1 VDQRNDNDARQPPS
15 VIHIRIPKGLLPGGD
30 TGVPSISAND
40 SSSFNLGGDIGGN
53 TIPQEPSDG
62 KNFYGPAIPKHP
74 TAKEPHRAKVL
85 DRTKVPEVGEKHCDD
100 DCNQKPVLIG
110 DTHPTDSAVPRTFR
124 KTWPTRLKS
133 LMTRMDKAIRWK
145 PSSPFDA
152 TELLRFEMTM
162 EAAEENLKVLSRYNF
177 DLHQAIMDPEAANTP
192 LRPGSEFRPLD
203 LLDPICENH
212 PLWPRI
218 RRTLAQGFTMPLKEL
233 PDAHRRIDVL
243 EALKYGNHKST
254 QKNPAMVLEML
265 KEEVERGWQL
275 VLPCAN
281 TPTIP

>member
-1 VDQRNDNDARQPPS
+1 MDQRNDNDARQPPS

-110 DTHPTDSAVPRTFR
+110 DTHPTDSAVP
-124 KTWPTRLKS
+124 
-133 LMTRMDKAIRWK
+133 
-145 PSSPFDA
+145 
-152 TELLRFEMTM
+152 
-162 EAAEENLKVLSRYNF
+162 
-177 DLHQAIMDPEAANTP
+177 
-192 LRPGSEFRPLD
+192 
-203 LLDPICENH
+203 
-212 PLWPRI
+212 
-218 RRTLAQGFTMPLKEL
+218 
-233 PDAHRRIDVL
+233 
-243 EALKYGNHKST
+243 
-254 QKNPAMVLEML
+254 
-265 KEEVERGWQL
+265 
-275 VLPCAN
+275 
-281 TPTIP
+281 

>member
-1 VDQRNDNDARQPPS
+1 
-15 VIHIRIPKGLLPGGD
+15 
-30 TGVPSISAND
+30 
-40 SSSFNLGGDIGGN
+40 
-53 TIPQEPSDG
+53 
-62 KNFYGPAIPKHP
+62 
-74 TAKEPHRAKVL
+74 
-85 DRTKVPEVGEKHCDD
+85 
-100 DCNQKPVLIG
+100 
-110 DTHPTDSAVPRTFR
+110 
-124 KTWPTRLKS
+124 
-133 LMTRMDKAIRWK
+133 MDKAIRWK

-192 LRPGSEFRPLD
+192 LLPGSEFRPLD